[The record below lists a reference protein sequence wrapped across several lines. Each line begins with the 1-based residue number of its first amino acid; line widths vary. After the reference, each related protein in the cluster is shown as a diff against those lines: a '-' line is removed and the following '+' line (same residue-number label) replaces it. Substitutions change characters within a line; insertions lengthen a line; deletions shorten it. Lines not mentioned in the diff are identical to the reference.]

1 MVVVKNGKK
10 WRGIVKV
17 RGQYAGSRTF
27 AYKRDAQRWVQEEVD
42 RLRGAEDPSSFRRPF
57 GDFLQ
62 AFHDRRKIEVR
73 PTTYET
79 EVHLAKRIPQE
90 WLKQAVGTISKR
102 QIERVLADMYAD
114 GTAYATVKRF
124 RDVVRA
130 VFTYLVKEGV
140 IKDNPAH
147 GLALPRR
154 REQPVQM
161 RPWSDIEWAETFVS
175 WKERHQQAASVVLVL
190 ARTGLR
196 WSEARALLVG
206 DVELGEHPS
215 VMVTKARPEGHTV
228 STTKSGKSR
237 RVPLTAD
244 VAEVLRGFA
253 EGKCPDDLLM
263 PPMHRSRLTQQLAW
277 AETSGERTL
286 HDLRHTAIC
295 NWLRAG
301 VDVATVREWA
311 GHADLVMTS
320 RYTHYLGLAHDAL
333 SIDKVN
339 QLVSG
344 INEAVGTSQVHTASN
359 F

>member
-1 MVVVKNGKK
+1 M
-10 WRGIVKV
+10 
-17 RGQYAGSRTF
+17 
-27 AYKRDAQRWVQEEVD
+27 
-42 RLRGAEDPSSFRRPF
+42 
-57 GDFLQ
+57 
-62 AFHDRRKIEVR
+62 
-73 PTTYET
+73 
-79 EVHLAKRIPQE
+79 
-90 WLKQAVGTISKR
+90 
-102 QIERVLADMYAD
+102 
-114 GTAYATVKRF
+114 
-124 RDVVRA
+124 
-130 VFTYLVKEGV
+130 
-140 IKDNPAH
+140 
-147 GLALPRR
+147 
-154 REQPVQM
+154 
-161 RPWSDIEWAETFVS
+161 S